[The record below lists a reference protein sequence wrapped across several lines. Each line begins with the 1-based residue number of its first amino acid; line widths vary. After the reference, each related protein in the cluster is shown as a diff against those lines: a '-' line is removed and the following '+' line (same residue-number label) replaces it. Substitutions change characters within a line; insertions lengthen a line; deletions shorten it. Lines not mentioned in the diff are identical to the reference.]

1 MKENNISI
9 QKILW
14 NNPVSVSH
22 IGRTLPQKIK
32 HKLHVRAWF
41 FHSWC
46 SLFLLLWQDIYQKH
60 LRWGRVCSGSR
71 FDWDGRK
78 CMVMG
83 MVQSL
88 FTGEYCRSCKSG
100 HPTRKLRVGL
110 EAGPGWTPGAS
121 ATYSSVVPKDATASR
136 TSPPP
141 SSNHVQTCQ
150 PMGTC
155 DIQII
160 TDRKSYIIELSI
172 LF

>member
-9 QKILW
+9 KKILW

-78 CMVMG
+78 CMVVG

-88 FTGEYCRSCKSG
+88 FTGEYCRSCKSRQPG
-100 HPTRKLRVGL
+100 SWEWDSKQGL
-110 EAGPGWTPGAS
+110 AGPQEPLPPTALW
-121 ATYSSVVPKDATASR
+121 YPKMPLLLEHHHHHLVTMFK
-136 TSPPP
+136 
-141 SSNHVQTCQ
+141 HVSQWGPVTF
-150 PMGTC
+150 
-155 DIQII
+155 
-160 TDRKSYIIELSI
+160 KS
-172 LF
+172 